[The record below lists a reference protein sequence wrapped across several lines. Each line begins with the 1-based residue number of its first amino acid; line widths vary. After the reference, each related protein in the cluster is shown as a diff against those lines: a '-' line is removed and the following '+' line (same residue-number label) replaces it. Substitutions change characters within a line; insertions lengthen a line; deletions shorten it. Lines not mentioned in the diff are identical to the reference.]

1 MLCLSSRFWIAAL
14 AVLRELWR
22 WRETEAVAANRPPFF
37 ILAHEKLVAIADAL
51 LAREVLDAD
60 QVRRLAYGQPLDEIA
75 TPLQPPPT
83 IGDGVHPRR
92 EKERPS
98 LVSPMPK
105 PLTQE

>member
-1 MLCLSSRFWIAAL
+1 
-14 AVLRELWR
+14 
-22 WRETEAVAANRPPFF
+22 
-37 ILAHEKLVAIADAL
+37 VAIADAL

-75 TPLQPPPT
+75 TPAQPPPT
-83 IGDGVHPRR
+83 IGDGIHPRR

-98 LVSPMPK
+98 LVAPLPK